1 MGAKAQVAE
10 AAFKGLT
17 KWGGDLA
24 HKVFGKEI
32 PQEVIPLFGEKGV
45 SKIDANTF
53 GRAIEFDPEVR
64 EGLDTLFKSAAN
76 GSDDAYMLLEAA
88 ATNFAEEDAIY
99 RNLNKTQQ
107 KLAKR
112 QRAAYNTLQGRI
124 DAAPTATGSSGRTY
138 TANVAGIGRN
148 QPPVD
153 TGIPM
158 QASAKQADPVDYTGS
173 SQYSGQGNPL
183 SGDAITQVH
192 HGGGLDDMS
201 WIFKHRSYQGVGPN
215 SPHPLIELG
224 NKLFGIEIG
233 NSPQNTVDILGMLN
247 KRGRNAR
254 VAALSEQVGDV
265 MHSKTIDDL
274 LGTSDFKPAEIPS
287 EGLAELEQLRKV
299 LPDLSVE
306 KYMDTGKN
314 PVTGKAYPR
323 GGVNTQ
329 IEIWKPGANTSKAS
343 NDFPLEVIKLT
354 EKTYPDRVKL
364 AFDAYERH
372 GIDVSQA
379 RKKWNKKLATVDPN
393 EDILGVD
400 HPLVHE
406 YINTLKKQEGTA
418 LNTIANMSDDEIF
431 NMPMEQAFRLYVQQ
445 MQEMETILANVL
457 NFRYNKVKEIFAEFN
472 EELGKDGYETLS
484 AAEKQVFFRKNV
496 NTIAVRGNIEKNL
509 SLKEAQEPIK
519 SWNNHIADTFGW
531 RPQTLFKSIEEIEE
545 IAQAIASK
553 DQPAPIGAQ

>member
-1 MGAKAQVAE
+1 MVAE
-10 AAFKGLT
+10 AAYKGLT

-24 HKVFGKEI
+24 AKVFGKEV
-32 PQEVIPLFGEKGV
+32 PQEVVPLFSKGGI
-45 SKIDANTF
+45 SPIDAQTF

-64 EGLDTLFKSAAN
+64 EGLDTLMRSAADGN
-76 GSDDAYMLLEAA
+76 DDAYLFLDAA
-88 ATNFAEEDAIY
+88 AKSFGEEDRIY
-99 RNLNKTQQ
+99 RTLDKTQ
-107 KLAKR
+107 KNVAKK
-112 QRAAYNTLQGRI
+112 QRASYNTLQGRI
-124 DAAPTATGSSGRTY
+124 DAAPTAKQSKGRTY

-192 HGGGLDDMS
+192 HGGGLDDLS
-201 WIFKHRSYQGVGPN
+201 WLFKHQTYQGVGPN
-215 SPHPLIELG
+215 SPHPLIEMG
-224 NKLFGIEIG
+224 DKLFGMQIG

-254 VAALSEQVGDV
+254 VTALSEQVGDV

-274 LGTSDFKPAEIPS
+274 LGTSDFKPAEIPA
-287 EGLAELEQLRKV
+287 EGLAELEQLREV

-306 KYMDTGKN
+306 KYMDTGRN
-314 PVTGKAYPR
+314 PVTGKAYPK
-323 GGVNTQ
+323 GGVTSQ

-343 NDFPLEVIKLT
+343 DDFPLEVIKLN
-354 EKTYPDRVKL
+354 EKTYPNRVKL

-379 RKKWNKKLATVDPN
+379 RKRWNKKLATVDPN

-406 YINTLKKQEGTA
+406 FINTLKKQDGTA
-418 LNTIANMSDDEIF
+418 LNTIEKMSDDEIF
-431 NMPMEQAFRLYVQQ
+431 NMPTEQAFKLYVRQ
-445 MQEMETILANVL
+445 MQEMETVLANVL
-457 NFRYNKVKEIFAEFN
+457 TYRYNKVKEIFK
-472 EELGKDGYETLS
+472 ELNPKKSYDRLT
-484 AAEKQVFFRKNV
+484 APEKQVFFRKNV
-496 NTIAVRGNIEKNL
+496 NTIAVRGNIEKEI
-509 SLKEAQEPIK
+509 SLKAATRPLK
-519 SWNNHIADTFGW
+519 KWNNHIADTFGW
-531 RPQTLFKSIEEIEE
+531 RPQSLFKSIEEIEE
-545 IAQAIASK
+545 VAQAIASK
-553 DQPAPIGAQ
+553 DQPATILE

>member
-1 MGAKAQVAE
+1 MGWKSQATE
-10 AAFKGLT
+10 AVFKGLT
-17 KWGGDLA
+17 KWGGDVG
-24 HKVFGKEI
+24 HKIFGKEI
-32 PQEVIPLFGEKGV
+32 PQEVTPLFSKGGISPV
-45 SKIDANTF
+45 DAQTF

-64 EGLDTLFKSAAN
+64 EGLDGLFRQAASGN
-76 GSDDAYMLLEAA
+76 DDAYMLLEAA
-88 ATNFAEEDAIY
+88 AKNFADEDQVY
-99 RNLNKTQQ
+99 RTLNKTQQ
-107 KLAKR
+107 NLAKK
-112 QRAAYNTLQGRI
+112 QRGAYNTLQGRI

-183 SGDAITQVH
+183 SGDSITQVH
-192 HGGGLDDMS
+192 HGGGLDDLS
-201 WIFKHRSYQGVGPN
+201 WLFKHKSMQAVGPN
-215 SPHPLIELG
+215 SPHPLIEMG
-224 NKLFGIEIG
+224 DKLFGLQIG

-274 LGTSDFKPAEIPS
+274 LGTSDFKPAEIPP
-287 EGLAELEQLRKV
+287 EGLAELEQLREV

-306 KYMDTGKN
+306 KYMDTGRN
-314 PVTGKAYPR
+314 PVTGKAYPK
-323 GGVNTQ
+323 GGVTSQ

-343 NDFPLEVIKLT
+343 DDFPLEVIKLN
-354 EKTYPDRVKL
+354 EKTYPNRVKL

-379 RKKWNKKLATVDPN
+379 RKRWNKKLAKVDPN

-406 YINTLKKQEGTA
+406 YINTLKKQDGTA
-418 LNTIANMSDDEIF
+418 LNTITKMSDDEIF
-431 NMPMEQAFRLYVQQ
+431 NMPTEQAFKLYVRQ
-445 MQEMETILANVL
+445 MQEMETVLANVL
-457 NFRYNKVKEIFAEFN
+457 TYRYNKVKEIFK
-472 EELGKDGYETLS
+472 ELNPKKSYDRLT
-484 AAEKQVFFRKNV
+484 APEKQVFFRKNV
-496 NTIAVRGNIEKNL
+496 NTIAVRGNIDKDL
-509 SLKEAQEPIK
+509 SLKAATRPLK
-519 SWNNHIADTFGW
+519 KWNNHIADTFGW

-545 IAQAIASK
+545 VAQALASK
-553 DQPAPIGAQ
+553 DQPATILE

>member
-1 MGAKAQVAE
+1 MGAKGMVAE
-10 AAFKGLT
+10 AAYKGLT

-24 HKVFGKEI
+24 AKVFGKEV
-32 PQEVIPLFGEKGV
+32 PQEVVPLFSKGGI
-45 SKIDANTF
+45 SPIDAQTF

-64 EGLDTLFKSAAN
+64 EGLDTLMRSAADGN
-76 GSDDAYMLLEAA
+76 DDAYLFLDAA
-88 ATNFAEEDAIY
+88 AKSFGEEDRIY
-99 RNLNKTQQ
+99 RTLDKTQ
-107 KLAKR
+107 KNVAKK
-112 QRAAYNTLQGRI
+112 QRASYNTLQGRI
-124 DAAPTATGSSGRTY
+124 DAAPTAKQSKGRTY

-192 HGGGLDDMS
+192 HGGGLDDLS
-201 WIFKHRSYQGVGPN
+201 WLFKHQTYQGVGPN
-215 SPHPLIELG
+215 SPHPLIEMG
-224 NKLFGIEIG
+224 DKLFGMQIG

-254 VAALSEQVGDV
+254 VTALSEQVGDV

-274 LGTSDFKPAEIPS
+274 LGTSDFKPAEIPA
-287 EGLAELEQLRKV
+287 EGLAELEQLREV

-306 KYMDTGKN
+306 KYMDTGRN
-314 PVTGKAYPR
+314 PVTGKAYPK
-323 GGVNTQ
+323 GGVTSQ

-343 NDFPLEVIKLT
+343 DDFPLEVIKLN
-354 EKTYPDRVKL
+354 EKTYPNRVKL

-379 RKKWNKKLATVDPN
+379 RKRWNKKLATVDPN

-406 YINTLKKQEGTA
+406 FINTLKKQDGTA
-418 LNTIANMSDDEIF
+418 LNTIEKMSDDEIF
-431 NMPMEQAFRLYVQQ
+431 NMPTEQAFKLYVRQ
-445 MQEMETILANVL
+445 MQEMETVLANVL
-457 NFRYNKVKEIFAEFN
+457 TYRYNKVKEIFK
-472 EELGKDGYETLS
+472 ELNPKKSYDRLT
-484 AAEKQVFFRKNV
+484 APEKQVFFRKNV
-496 NTIAVRGNIEKNL
+496 NTIAVRGNIEKEI
-509 SLKEAQEPIK
+509 SLKAATRPLK
-519 SWNNHIADTFGW
+519 KWNNHIADTFGW
-531 RPQTLFKSIEEIEE
+531 RPQSLFKSIEEIEE
-545 IAQAIASK
+545 VAQAIASK
-553 DQPAPIGAQ
+553 DQPATILE